1 MPEDEALE
9 EALISLGTLVIV
21 RIDESWGKRSLW
33 AGLYTIIRVST
44 ELCGRVPH
52 FRLERSVIAIADGDK
67 ALSKRQDLL
76 NPDRPKDTLYVVQGD
91 VWDRVPKHLR
101 GMVDLSRPHPD
112 TVFSIYPPNPKALR
126 LHETQKPP
134 KDGEAGG
141 AVEDVEEPCH
151 PLSNVAMYRIL
162 ADPAT
167 KERAPVKST
176 SVHPNFV
183 MAHDLMVLEVE
194 IGSTPWPAV
203 DEDRSPE
210 MQMQDARARACNAM
224 YSQLGAIAQLRMDV
238 PLPTDKDKEGRLDR
252 FVLAMTVCGEIW
264 TVEYAYRARVDDPTV
279 SICYIHEPS

>member
-1 MPEDEALE
+1 MPEDEVTENAV
-9 EALISLGTLVIV
+9 ISLGTLVILRV
-21 RIDESWGKRSLW
+21 DESWGKRSLW
-33 AGLYTIIRVST
+33 AGLYTIIRVSID
-44 ELCGRVPH
+44 LCDRVCH
-52 FRLERSVIAIADGDK
+52 FRVEPSVIAVADGDK
-67 ALSKRQDLL
+67 ALPQCQDLL
-76 NPDRPKDTLYVVQGD
+76 NPVRPKDTLYIVQGD

-112 TVFSIYPPNPKALR
+112 TVFSIYPCNPEALR
-126 LHETQKPP
+126 LHETQEPST
-134 KDGEAGG
+134 DGKVGG
-141 AVEDVEEPCH
+141 ALEAAEELCH

-194 IGSTPWPAV
+194 IGRSPWPAV
-203 DEDRSPE
+203 GEDRSPE

-224 YSQLGAIAQLRMDV
+224 YLQLGTIAQLRMDV

-264 TVEYAYRARVDDPTV
+264 TVEYAYRAKVDDPTV

>member
-1 MPEDEALE
+1 LPEDEALE

-33 AGLYTIIRVST
+33 AGLYTIIRVSI
-44 ELCGRVPH
+44 ELCDRVPH

-67 ALSKRQDLL
+67 ALPQCQDLL
-76 NPDRPKDTLYVVQGD
+76 NPDRPKDTLYIVQGD

-101 GMVDLSRPHPD
+101 GMIDLSRPHPD
-112 TVFSIYPPNPKALR
+112 TVFSIYPCNPEALR
-126 LHETQKPP
+126 LHETQGTSMDSK
-134 KDGEAGG
+134 AGD
-141 AVEDVEEPCH
+141 AVEDAEETCH

-194 IGSTPWPAV
+194 IGSIPWPAV

-224 YSQLGAIAQLRMDV
+224 YFQLGTIAQLRMDV
-238 PLPTDKDKEGRLDR
+238 PLPTDKDNEGRLDR